1 MAESSQVQAMR
12 KLGFTD
18 EEIKSVQAYDA
29 EIDKG
34 ADPLPL
40 TPEQEKASREARS
53 IGQKTVYNFTQRERK
68 ADNDKRQIVN
78 YVKDS
83 LLRWFASD
91 SQSTYNACQK
101 LEVTNPEREMEFVYN
116 GKKYRLTLSAPRK

>member
-1 MAESSQVQAMR
+1 MKANPQIEAMR
-12 KLGFTD
+12 RLGFSE

-29 EIDKG
+29 EIDAGKN
-34 ADPLPL
+34 PLPL
-40 TPEQEKASREARS
+40 TAEQEKASRDARS

-78 YVKDS
+78 YIKDS

-101 LEVTNPEREMEFVYN
+101 LEVTNPEREMEFIYN

>member
-40 TPEQEKASREARS
+40 PPNR
-53 IGQKTVYNFTQRERK
+53 
-68 ADNDKRQIVN
+68 KRQAEKHGVSGKKPFTI
-78 YVKDS
+78 S
-83 LLRWFASD
+83 RRG
-91 SQSTYNACQK
+91 NAK
-101 LEVTNPEREMEFVYN
+101 RTNPN
-116 GKKYRLTLSAPRK
+116 AH

>member
-34 ADPLPL
+34 ADLLPL

-68 ADNDKRQIVN
+68 ADEPKRELMEAFTKCAEGIGEQ
-78 YVKDS
+78 VK
-83 LLRWFASD
+83 
-91 SQSTYNACQK
+91 
-101 LEVTNPEREMEFVYN
+101 VTNPEREMEFLYN